1 MVAIV
6 MRIRRGEGGGLLIEG
21 KAERQVSRYD
31 CLRLPCPAIS
41 AELGPPSGRRPQQR
55 RAMANTGEVWLA
67 RHHTG
72 ATAWPCA
79 MGVWTFDFLRL
90 ARRRGFCCC
99 SSLSRARPAP
109 ASRTSRLAPR
119 TPAWPD
125 SGCACLRLTGP
136 ARAGA
141 ERDLPRPRF
150 FVAPPFASRAVTA
163 SVARGRRQPAQR
175 AARGNLRHATRS
187 SRSKRGRLQWVSIST
202 PLDPPNQ

>member
-1 MVAIV
+1 MTVCACPALPSQRSSDHPPAAAPSSGGRWQILEKFGS
-6 MRIRRGEGGGLLIEG
+6 RGITRVQQLGRVPWASGLLIFFASPDAVG
-21 KAERQVSRYD
+21 
-31 CLRLPCPAIS
+31 S
-41 AELGPPSGRRPQQR
+41 A
-55 RAMANTGEVWLA
+55 VV
-67 RHHTG
+67 RH
-72 ATAWPCA
+72 
-79 MGVWTFDFLRL
+79 
-90 ARRRGFCCC
+90 RRG
-99 SSLSRARPAP
+99 RAQHLQVAP
-109 ASRTSRLAPR
+109 RASHLAPR